1 VSPIFGG
8 TPAPFPGGSAG
19 FDGNDYR
26 KRVLAAI
33 ESRGGIQTSDPF
45 EWYDVPLEKA
55 EALKDRVVTDQIA
68 AVWAFWQKQRDHP
81 KYRGLVTALLAVH
94 PQAAA
99 DLGEREARRRL
110 ATQVRAAR
118 AERNEDRFAELDG
131 AIERLVERFGG
142 IPRSKV
148 EGLHAFAQ
156 QSGTLDQAAVEARIA
171 RHDLVDDEPAAA
183 RPAVPAVSPAVYHQV
198 RADLDELGRILGTPP
213 PVSLYDLLG
222 LDPGA
227 PRPLVAGERE
237 SAAARNRE
245 LRPDRRRALV
255 DDLLAAVTT
264 LLIENDPEIYLDALA
279 EEVTERLR
287 PRVSAAVLVEDELTA
302 ADHGHLLS
310 EAEALGLDHAR
321 AVRVLS
327 ALAREHGVRAPAV
340 DSSARPAGTSGPAHR
355 SQTPSSTPA
364 SGGAGSATAAHETLS
379 QARAALRAG
388 RVLAARTLLEQA
400 RHLAGGTLPPI
411 RAVSD
416 EVDAVLAEAQQRW
429 RVGLHALTA
438 RRFTEAVQ
446 ALERLVAIAADVP
459 GPAGQSA
466 EAVLAE
472 ARRGTEAATAAL
484 AATAS
489 LTGATR
495 EQALL
500 DALRNAPDHPG
511 LLAALEAV
519 GVQPVTNV
527 RVQVNGRFVVITW
540 NRSASPGTVDYRVEH
555 RDAGGARRTFGTTQ
569 GLELEAALPQDAGPN
584 SRYAVV
590 ARRAGI
596 SSVEVLSA
604 APGPANSHRAQP
616 VPVLLP
622 DGVGPPPAVPT
633 LTVLPHGRRL
643 RLVYPAPE
651 QGRAEVRRLPAGVN
665 PPRPG
670 SVLADPAACGELV
683 PGMGPGLAVDRRP
696 DTSTGYVVLTV
707 GPGTTGAT
715 TVTVVGAAAWYVAL
729 APVSGLHR
737 SDGRLLWEWP
747 AGCTEVVVT
756 WRPDAAPER
765 ADDPAATSRK
775 VTNTRYQ
782 IDGGVLLP
790 ESALHVAVF
799 AATRVNGTLVLA
811 TDAPAGARLLPD
823 LL

>member
-1 VSPIFGG
+1 MSPIFGG
-8 TPAPFPGGSAG
+8 APTP

-33 ESRGGIQTSDPF
+33 EIRGGIQTSDPF

-55 EALKDRVVTDQIA
+55 ESLKDRVVTDQIA

-94 PQAAA
+94 RQSAA

-110 ATQVRAAR
+110 AIQVRAVR

-156 QSGTLDQAAVEARIA
+156 QSGRLDPPSIEARIA
-171 RHDLVDDEPAAA
+171 RHRLVDDEPATA
-183 RPAVPAVSPAVYHQV
+183 RPAPPTVSPAVYHQV
-198 RADLDELGRILGTPP
+198 RADLEELGRILGTPP

-227 PRPLVAGERE
+227 PRPLVARERE
-237 SAAARNRE
+237 SAAGHNRE
-245 LRPDRRRALV
+245 LPPDRRRALV

-264 LLIENDPEIYLDALA
+264 LLLENDPEDYLDALA
-279 EEVTERLR
+279 AAVTDRLR

-310 EAEALGLDHAR
+310 EAQALGLDQAR

-327 ALAREHGVRAPAV
+327 ALAREHGVSAPAV
-340 DSSARPAGTSGPAHR
+340 DSSTPTRTPTRSSSPAP
-355 SQTPSSTPA
+355 
-364 SGGAGSATAAHETLS
+364 GGAGSATAAHDTLS

-388 RVLAARTLLEQA
+388 RVLAAQTLVEQA
-400 RHLAGGTLPPI
+400 RQLAGGTRPPI

-416 EVDAVLAEAQQRW
+416 EVEAVLAEAQQRW
-429 RVGLHALTA
+429 RAGLLAVTA
-438 RRFTEAVQ
+438 GRFTEAVL
-446 ALERLVAIAADVP
+446 ALERLVAIAVDVP
-459 GPAGQSA
+459 GPAGQLA

-472 ARRGTEAATAAL
+472 ARQGADAATAAL
-484 AATAS
+484 AGAEA
-489 LTGATR
+489 LTGPAR
-495 EQALL
+495 ELALL
-500 DALRNAPDHPG
+500 AALRAAPDHPG

-527 RVQVNGRFVVITW
+527 RVQVNGRFVVVSWT
-540 NRSASPGTVDYRVEH
+540 RSTSPGPVDYRVEH
-555 RDAGGARRTFGTTQ
+555 LDENQARRAFGTTQ
-569 GLELEAALPQDAGPN
+569 SLELEAALPKDAGPH
-584 SRYAVV
+584 SRYAVI
-590 ARRAGI
+590 ARRGGI
-596 SSVEVLSA
+596 SSAETLSA
-604 APGPANSHRAQP
+604 GPANGPVTSPATVPATVSPRTANHLPAQTISSAAA
-616 VPVLLP
+616 
-622 DGVGPPPAVPT
+622 DGVDSPPAVPT
-633 LTVLPHGRRL
+633 LTVLPHGRRV

-651 QGRAEVRRLPAGVN
+651 RGRAEVRRLPAGAT

-670 SVLADPAACGELV
+670 SVLADPAVCGDLV

-696 DTSTGYVVLTV
+696 DSTTGYVVLTV
-707 GPGTTGAT
+707 DR
-715 TVTVVGAAAWYVAL
+715 VTVVGASTWYVSL
-729 APVSGLHR
+729 TPVSGLHR
-737 SDGRLLWEWP
+737 ADGRLLWDWP
-747 AGCTEVVVT
+747 PGCTEVVVA
-756 WRPDAAPER
+756 WRSDAAPER

-782 IDGGVLLP
+782 IDGGFVLPNEKPLQ
-790 ESALHVAVF
+790 VAVF
-799 AATRVNGTLVLA
+799 AATRVGGALVTA
-811 TDAPAGARLLPD
+811 PEAPAGARLVQD
-823 LL
+823 